1 MKISQ
6 VEMFLHAS
14 QTGSISEAARKLGK
28 SRTTVSA
35 ALSALED
42 DLGVKLL
49 TRTGNRILLT
59 DIGQTVAN
67 DCVRLAMIANE
78 IKTKCTQHIEGVE
91 SAIRIARDDALPES
105 LWRDLIKQLKHT
117 FPKTSLSVYVAPPP
131 ELENLVE
138 QNIVD
143 VAYGLLPANHR
154 APRLHHV
161 DLGQIRMM
169 SVAHKDHP
177 LSQLRKVHSADL
189 ERYTEIA
196 LAYIDDESLKAV
208 SPKSTNYIALAF
220 YEYLRNAVVDGTGW
234 SYVPDLLIKD
244 RLRDGTVKVI
254 KHNRAMSWQPYGEI
268 VEQES
273 RRGAVIQWL
282 SDQLE
287 DYLFDHSGAE

>member
-1 MKISQ
+1 M
-6 VEMFLHAS
+6 
-14 QTGSISEAARKLGK
+14 
-28 SRTTVSA
+28 SA

-161 DLGQIRMM
+161 DLG
-169 SVAHKDHP
+169 
-177 LSQLRKVHSADL
+177 
-189 ERYTEIA
+189 
-196 LAYIDDESLKAV
+196 
-208 SPKSTNYIALAF
+208 KS
-220 YEYLRNAVVDGTGW
+220 G
-234 SYVPDLLIKD
+234 
-244 RLRDGTVKVI
+244 
-254 KHNRAMSWQPYGEI
+254 
-268 VEQES
+268 
-273 RRGAVIQWL
+273 
-282 SDQLE
+282 
-287 DYLFDHSGAE
+287 